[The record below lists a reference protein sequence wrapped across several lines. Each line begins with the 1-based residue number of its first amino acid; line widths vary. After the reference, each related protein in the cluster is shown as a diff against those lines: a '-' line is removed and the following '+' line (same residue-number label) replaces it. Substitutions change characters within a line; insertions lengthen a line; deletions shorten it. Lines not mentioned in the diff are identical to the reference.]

1 MNICLFKPE
10 EIGKP
15 LDIKDERA
23 VHLLKILHK
32 GEGDSFAAG
41 IIGGKAGRATI
52 TRLEVHEEK
61 SADGRKSFKKGS
73 ISFDFVGESD
83 GKPLFPLRMIIGFP
97 RPIQLKR
104 LLRDM
109 AGLGVCEIHLTA
121 TELGEK
127 SYLKS
132 DLATQGSG
140 YEMLLEGCEQA
151 ASTHIPKLFMHD
163 SLAKCLDFLEG
174 AAVAGVSSAVAGAS
188 SADGFCKEGDS
199 SAVAGVSSANGRFL
213 KAALDNVGASESLV
227 SFMARNCPQKEALR
241 GAVAAIGSERGW
253 TQGER
258 LLLEE
263 RGYSR
268 LCMGSRVL
276 RTETAAT
283 VAASLILG
291 AMGFL
296 N

>member
-10 EIGKP
+10 EIAKP

-52 TRLEVHEEK
+52 TRLDLHEEK

-83 GKPLFPLRMIIGFP
+83 GKPLYPLKMIVGFP

-132 DLATQGSG
+132 DLATSDSG
-140 YEMLLEGCEQA
+140 YGMLLEGCEQA

-163 SLAKCLDFLEG
+163 SLSKCLDFLETE
-174 AAVAGVSSAVAGAS
+174 AS
-188 SADGFCKEGDS
+188 SACG
-199 SAVAGVSSANGRFL
+199 NFL

-227 SFMARNCPQKEALR
+227 SFMARNCPKNESLC

-253 TQGER
+253 TDGER
-258 LLLEE
+258 KLLEE

>member
-1 MNICLFKPE
+1 
-10 EIGKP
+10 
-15 LDIKDERA
+15 
-23 VHLLKILHK
+23 
-32 GEGDSFAAG
+32 
-41 IIGGKAGRATI
+41 
-52 TRLEVHEEK
+52 
-61 SADGRKSFKKGS
+61 
-73 ISFDFVGESD
+73 
-83 GKPLFPLRMIIGFP
+83 MIVGFP

-132 DLATQGSG
+132 DLATTDSG
-140 YEMLLEGCEQA
+140 YGMLLEGCEQA

-163 SLAKCLDFLEG
+163 SLAKCLDFLETE
-174 AAVAGVSSAVAGAS
+174 AS
-188 SADGFCKEGDS
+188 SASGK
-199 SAVAGVSSANGRFL
+199 FL

-227 SFMARNCPQKEALR
+227 SFMDRACAGQNTGLEAL
-241 GAVAAIGSERGW
+241 AAIGSERGW
-253 TQGER
+253 TEGER
-258 LLLEE
+258 KLLEE

-291 AMGFL
+291 AMGYL

>member
-1 MNICLFKPE
+1 MNICLFRPE

-15 LDIKDERA
+15 LDLKDERA
-23 VHLLKILHK
+23 LHLLKILHK
-32 GEGDSFAAG
+32 KEGDTFAAG

-52 TRLEVHEEK
+52 TCVDVHEEK

-83 GKPLFPLRMIIGFP
+83 GKPLFPLKMIVGFP

-109 AGLGVCEIHLTA
+109 AGLGVSEIHLTA
-121 TELGEK
+121 TDLGEK

-132 DLATQGSG
+132 DLATSDAG

-151 ASTHIPKLFMHD
+151 ASTHIPRLFMHESLDECLNSLENGLGGKTD
-163 SLAKCLDFLEG
+163 SCVEG
-174 AAVAGVSSAVAGAS
+174 LCQEV
-188 SADGFCKEGDS
+188 
-199 SAVAGVSSANGRFL
+199 
-213 KAALDNVGASESLV
+213 KAALDNVAPAESLV
-227 SFMARNCPQKEALR
+227 SFMARYCGEKSGAFSAL
-241 GAVAAIGSERGW
+241 AAIGSERGW
-253 TQGER
+253 TER
-258 LLLEE
+258 ERQLLKAK
-263 RGYSR
+263 GYALLS
-268 LCMGSRVL
+268 MGTRVL

>member
-10 EIGKP
+10 EIAKP

-52 TRLEVHEEK
+52 TRLDLHEEK
-61 SADGRKSFKKGS
+61 SADGRKTFKKGS

-83 GKPLFPLRMIIGFP
+83 GKPLFPLKMIVGFP

-132 DLATQGSG
+132 DLARSDSG
-140 YEMLLEGCEQA
+140 YGMLLEGCEQA

-163 SLAKCLDFLEG
+163 SLAKCLDFLENADFCEG
-174 AAVAGVSSAVAGAS
+174 GAS
-188 SADGFCKEGDS
+188 SASAS
-199 SAVAGVSSANGRFL
+199 SATGKFL

-227 SFMARNCPQKEALR
+227 SFMARNWRQNEALC

-253 TQGER
+253 TEGER
-258 LLLEE
+258 KLLEE

-291 AMGFL
+291 AMGYL

>member
-23 VHLLKILHK
+23 IHLLKILHK

-52 TRLEVHEEK
+52 TRIDLHEEK
-61 SADGRKSFKKGS
+61 SADGRKSFKKGT

-83 GKPLFPLRMIIGFP
+83 GKLLYPLKMIVGFP

-127 SYLKS
+127 SYLQS
-132 DLATQGSG
+132 DLARSDSG
-140 YEMLLEGCEQA
+140 YGMLLEGCEQA

-163 SLAKCLDFLEG
+163 SLAKCLDFLENADFCG
-174 AAVAGVSSAVAGAS
+174 GVASSCLPTAS
-188 SADGFCKEGDS
+188 SASGK
-199 SAVAGVSSANGRFL
+199 FL

-227 SFMARNCPQKEALR
+227 SFMARNWGQNKALC
-241 GAVAAIGSERGW
+241 GALAAIGSERGW

-258 LLLEE
+258 ALLEE

-283 VAASLILG
+283 VAASLILD